1 MDEIIEMLE
10 ERHTP
15 LEIVEILYSLDKFDV
30 DNYAVEHDICPLCL
44 GELVI
49 HRYKDYRG
57 DFWGFPAYEEMCEL
71 MCSRCGEV
79 F

>member
-15 LEIVEILYSLDKFDV
+15 LEIVEKLKSIDVFDI
-30 DNYAVEHDICPLCL
+30 DNYAVGHDICPICL

-57 DFWGFPAYEEMCEL
+57 ECFGFPSWEEMCEL
-71 MCSRCGEV
+71 VCSRCGEV